1 MPIKQLTK
9 ENFDAEVLGSSRPVL
24 VEFFAPWCV
33 YCKRLAPVL
42 DRLADSLGEELGIGK
57 VDVEEQPELEG
68 RYHIEL
74 VPTLY
79 VFRNGQP
86 GEKLIAPSSQAKI
99 EEWIKSQ
106 TQAG

>member
-9 ENFDAEVLGSSRPVL
+9 ENFDAEVLSSSRPIL

-42 DRLADSLGEELGIGK
+42 DRLADKLGAEIDIGK
-57 VDVEEQPELEG
+57 VDVEEQTELED
-68 RYHIEL
+68 RYQVEL
-74 VPTLY
+74 VPTLF
-79 VFRNGQP
+79 VFQNGKP
-86 GEKLIAPSSQAKI
+86 GEKLVAPSSQAKL

>member
-1 MPIKQLTK
+1 MPIKQLTND
-9 ENFDAEVLGSSRPVL
+9 NFDAEVLSSSRPVL

-42 DRLADSLGEELGIGK
+42 ERMAASPEAVFDIGQ
-57 VDVEEQPELEG
+57 VNVEEQADLEDKY
-68 RYHIEL
+68 RIEL
-74 VPTLY
+74 VPTL
-79 VFRNGQP
+79 FLFQNGQP

-106 TQAG
+106 TQAE